1 MTRPKTK
8 SDLLAAARAQY
19 DRLTELIES
28 LSPDG
33 QRQPFAFDVAGRRQA
48 HWNRDRNIRD
58 VLIHLHEW
66 HNLLLAWV
74 HANARGERRAF
85 LPEPYNWKNYG
96 QLNVEFWQ
104 NHQITGLDR
113 AKELLASTHQAVV
126 GLLESFDDDKLF
138 TKGRLAWTGTTTLG
152 SYFVS
157 ATSSHYEWARKKI
170 NMHRK
175 ALRVPH

>member
-104 NHQITGLDR
+104 NHQITDLDR
-113 AKELLASTHQAVV
+113 AKEPV
-126 GLLESFDDDKLF
+126 
-138 TKGRLAWTGTTTLG
+138 W
-152 SYFVS
+152 Y
-157 ATSSHYEWARKKI
+157 
-170 NMHRK
+170 
-175 ALRVPH
+175 RVR